1 MVIAK
6 ETLTNRCVSSVVNRK
21 FSSRWMARL
30 AIRLKMG
37 IIVRLAPKVTLAIA
51 MAQAISTASWINCP
65 MIIHFTYSTW
75 LAALRTKSPSWWA
88 ASAAAL
94 T

>member
-6 ETLTNRCVSSVVNRK
+6 VTLTTRCTNNVLNRNLSSC
-21 FSSRWMARL
+21 WMARL
-30 AIRLKMG
+30 AIRSKTG
-37 IIVRLAPKVTLAIA
+37 IIVRLAPKVHLAMA
-51 MAQAISTASWINCP
+51 MAQAISRASWISCP

-75 LAALRTKSPSWWA
+75 LAASRTKSASWWA